1 MAIDNHSIILSAP
14 DEERFGLRTARAKA
28 VTLETLPEIM
38 DFCRIN
44 KVVLLVSRCS
54 TSDLP
59 VAQAMERSG
68 FLLMDTLIYY
78 QCTLAETLIPKN
90 QENVLVRPFRPGDE
104 KIIEIIAGQSFRDY
118 RGHYHADERLP
129 RDKCDQGYAS
139 WAYNLVISN
148 KGEGERI
155 VAEIDGSVVG
165 FSLGR
170 VNSPEEYERVLSCV
184 APSVQKKGVYK
195 AMVIECMNWCK
206 SNKFSRI
213 LVSTQITNTATQKV
227 WSRLGFGPHH
237 SYYTF
242 HKWFD

>member
-1 MAIDNHSIILSAP
+1 MAMDTPSILLSAP
-14 DEERFGLRTARAKA
+14 DEERFGIRTARVKK
-28 VTLETLPEIM
+28 VTLESLPEIM
-38 DFCRIN
+38 NFCLDNRI
-44 KVVLLVSRCS
+44 VLLIARCS
-54 TSDLP
+54 ASDLP
-59 VAQAMERSG
+59 AAQAMERLG

-78 QCTLAETLIPKN
+78 QCTLSRILIPKN
-90 QENVLVRPFRPGDE
+90 QENVLIRPFRPGDE

-118 RGHYHADERLP
+118 LGHYHADERLP
-129 RDKCDQGYAS
+129 RYECDQGYAS

-148 KGEGERI
+148 KGEGERM
-155 VAEIDGSVVG
+155 VAEIDGTVVG

-184 APSVQKKGVYK
+184 VPTVQKKGVYK

-206 SNKFSRI
+206 SNNFSRI